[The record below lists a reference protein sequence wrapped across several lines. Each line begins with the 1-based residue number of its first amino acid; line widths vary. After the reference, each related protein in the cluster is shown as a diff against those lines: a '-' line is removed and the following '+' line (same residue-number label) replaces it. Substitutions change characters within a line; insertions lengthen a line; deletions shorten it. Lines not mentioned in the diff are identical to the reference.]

1 MTKSKILIDRLAKL
15 IKEGLITSKDIGDE
29 IKNSLNYKKESVIN
43 KLNLVTRDEFEI
55 QKARLD
61 KIQEEW
67 GGMYKNTLEP
77 MYRKYASKQYSF
89 LYLKLR
95 KNPPEM
101 FQNFQKKIN
110 WKSAVKDEYD
120 ESEESEED

>member
-1 MTKSKILIDRLAKL
+1 MSKSKILIDRLAKL

-61 KIQEEW
+61 RIQKEFDIL
-67 GGMYKNTLEP
+67 KK
-77 MYRKYASKQYSF
+77 RKKT
-89 LYLKLR
+89 KR
-95 KNPPEM
+95 V
-101 FQNFQKKIN
+101 KK
-110 WKSAVKDEYD
+110 S
-120 ESEESEED
+120 

>member
-1 MTKSKILIDRLAKL
+1 MSKSKILIDRLTKL

-61 KIQEEW
+61 KIQKEFD
-67 GGMYKNTLEP
+67 KLKK
-77 MYRKYASKQYSF
+77 RKKTKRA
-89 LYLKLR
+89 
-95 KNPPEM
+95 
-101 FQNFQKKIN
+101 KK
-110 WKSAVKDEYD
+110 S
-120 ESEESEED
+120 